1 MFANVSAI
9 VSTEVVGWFISKT
22 HKTKLHLTLVTPS
35 LEIIKGTSHVKI
47 PLLKSTSHWEWQ
59 DGEGNS
65 DPKPIGTL
73 WVVRGAWKGNKT
85 EGKDQKA
92 LKCVQIV
99 KKIPN
104 LSFSRRGEVW
114 DSQLTLPARTYSETT
129 FHRDGLLYRWPTYL
143 LIGQPREVFTLHN
156 QPILAS
162 KSTRVFLLKSLV
174 AINDPHM
181 MWLK

>member
-1 MFANVSAI
+1 MSCERGVEREQNR
-9 VSTEVVGWFISKT
+9 G
-22 HKTKLHLTLVTPS
+22 
-35 LEIIKGTSHVKI
+35 KGPESVK
-47 PLLKSTSHWEWQ
+47 
-59 DGEGNS
+59 
-65 DPKPIGTL
+65 
-73 WVVRGAWKGNKT
+73 VRP
-85 EGKDQKA
+85 DR
-92 LKCVQIV
+92 

-143 LIGQPREVFTLHN
+143 LIGQPREVFTLPN

-181 MWLK
+181 M